1 VTRRT
6 LLERSAAAVARRPS
20 GITERTPVPDLR
32 VVEIKAFVPA
42 KDFALSKRF
51 YRDIGFTM
59 ASDDDGVAYFHHGDA
74 SFLLQDYFTEALAGN
89 FMMHL
94 LVEDVDAWH
103 TAITDAGIAARYGV
117 EVGPVELQPW
127 RMRDFVLF
135 DPSGV
140 LWRIAQNVPRDC
152 DAMS

>member
-1 VTRRT
+1 M
-6 LLERSAAAVARRPS
+6 SN
-20 GITERTPVPDLR
+20 LR

-42 KDFALSKRF
+42 RDFELSKRF

-59 ASDDDGVAYFHHGDA
+59 ASDGDGVAYFHHGEA
-74 SFLLQDYFTEALAGN
+74 SFLLQDYYSEELATN

-103 TAITDAGIAARYGV
+103 RNIETSGVAQNYGV
-117 EVGPVELQPW
+117 RVGPVELQPW

-140 LWRIAQNVPRDC
+140 LWRIAQNV
-152 DAMS
+152 S